1 MDESG
6 KLNRGCNKHHR
17 SPTARFH
24 FLFLLFPMFPLLT
37 TATYIL
43 SPELLSRY
51 RVSTAC
57 KRDPPLYLSPF
68 WSITDLDPFP
78 QANRNSF
85 RERMLS
91 FFFFFLDISF
101 FSVSHSSIIPHP
113 LKSRLKRIEPCSKK
127 TRMRRRFQ
135 PNRPIP
141 RKKRFHDPKRYY
153 INRQSSSFSFLD
165 SYWQVFKIFSLKIDS
180 NLVRFRLCNT
190 RLANMFLFNGLVV
203 FSRVIIKNRALY

>member
-113 LKSRLKRIEPCSKK
+113 LKSRLKRIEPCSDAA
-127 TRMRRRFQ
+127 T
-135 PNRPIP
+135 IP
-141 RKKRFHDPKRYY
+141 AESANSEEKAIPKRYY
-153 INRQSSSFSFLD
+153 INRQSSSLSFPD
-165 SYWQVFKIFSLKIDS
+165 SHWQVFKIFSLKIDS

-190 RLANMFLFNGLVV
+190 RLANMFEVLF
-203 FSRVIIKNRALY
+203 